1 VIDELMAPSSS
12 PGHRWSCLS
21 HSKQARRSKIGTGER
36 NCELHGRG
44 LACLRRARGTTPS
57 RLRVLVP
64 ESQFMP
70 ASTHC
75 AREQGSTWRQRVTEA
90 RRYECVSL
98 GQKTCHVGISS
109 CGSVSLVRACML
121 WHRHIRSTVDENAS
135 DCAARVKSGLWILL
149 LRA

>member
-21 HSKQARRSKIGTGER
+21 HSKQARRSKIGRGER

-64 ESQFMP
+64 ESPIMP
-70 ASTHC
+70 ATLC
-75 AREQGSTWRQRVTEA
+75 TRAGKRLVTEA
-90 RRYECVSL
+90 RRHGGTSASPSAKRRVMSASAAVGVFLSSEPACC
-98 GQKTCHVGISS
+98 GTGISGVQS
-109 CGSVSLVRACML
+109 MKTHPIARHVSKVDCGSC
-121 WHRHIRSTVDENAS
+121 
-135 DCAARVKSGLWILL
+135 C
-149 LRA
+149 

>member
-64 ESQFMP
+64 ESQLCRP
-70 ASTHC
+70 VHIVHAS
-75 AREQGSTWRQRVTEA
+75 REAPGHGGTEA